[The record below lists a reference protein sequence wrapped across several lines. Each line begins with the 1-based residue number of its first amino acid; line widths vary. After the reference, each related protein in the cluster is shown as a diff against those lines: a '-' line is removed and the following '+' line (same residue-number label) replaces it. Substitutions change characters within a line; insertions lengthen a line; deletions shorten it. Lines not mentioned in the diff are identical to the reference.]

1 MSGASNSAGAPAR
14 TRVADTDP
22 SMEEILASIRR
33 IIADDQAMMA
43 EAAARSVVQG
53 AASAAKPVPAADETN
68 RSGDAAPVPDQPVNP
83 APVVQA
89 ARSTAAKTDDDFEAW
104 LSETA
109 RRARANQFESAP
121 EDVETTAPA
130 DTNPRKVDEDSRPA
144 WAEGWDELEDDQAN
158 AAGSARRPFNPD
170 DADWS
175 EEDTLSEADPEII
188 HGQADHEVNAQDMT
202 GTAGN
207 TDKGEA
213 AGRNEPAEIVS
224 SVESA
229 QVVSMSAAEPTSP
242 AASSTLDDDDDDELD
257 APVSPSPEQSGLMSS
272 NTSTSVSASF
282 QALAQTMMLQ
292 NSDMIESS
300 IRGMLKPMLKQWLD
314 DNLPPLVERLVRA
327 EIERVARG
335 GP

>member
-1 MSGASNSAGAPAR
+1 MSAASNSAGALAR
-14 TRVADTDP
+14 TRVAGTDP

-33 IIADDQAMMA
+33 IIAYDQAMMA
-43 EAAARSVVQG
+43 EAAAGSVVQV

-68 RSGDAAPVPDQPVNP
+68 RSGDAAPVPDQPVTP

-89 ARSTAAKTDDDFEAW
+89 ARSPAAKTDDDFEAW

-121 EDVETTAPA
+121 EDVETNAPA
-130 DTNPRKVDEDSRPA
+130 DTNPRKVDADSRPA

-158 AAGSARRPFNPD
+158 AAGSVRRPFNPD

-188 HGQADHEVNAQDMT
+188 HVQADHEVNAQDMT

-229 QVVSMSAAEPTSP
+229 QVANMSAAEPTSP
-242 AASSTLDDDDDDELD
+242 AASSALDDDDELD